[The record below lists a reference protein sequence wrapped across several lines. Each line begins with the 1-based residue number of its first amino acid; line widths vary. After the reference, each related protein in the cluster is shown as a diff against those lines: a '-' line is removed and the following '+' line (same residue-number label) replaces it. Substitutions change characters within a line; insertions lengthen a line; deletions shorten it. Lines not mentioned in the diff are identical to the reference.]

1 MVDTGDSARAEEA
14 QVARERAFHQ
24 QGEAQWA
31 TLIEQA
37 EEEKKTAQQARLT
50 SIREQPATWVRWL
63 SATSAETRKDLAE
76 AWLAEAWLAATEA
89 QLAATETLTPAE
101 VRREPAVARLVATE
115 ILTPAEARREPTEVA
130 TGAKKAAST
139 KVTMDKPTRPP
150 DRLNEQFTVT
160 SAVLVQEPGEPAE
173 LKEPGGRASGKVQ
186 GSDGQCASSGVR
198 QSGDPGRRPERE
210 AKCKTGLW
218 ETTRRT
224 G

>member
-1 MVDTGDSARAEEA
+1 MATTGKGTPLASGPRGVDVGMHPSGPGGARALADTGDSARAEEA

-24 QGEAQWA
+24 QGKAQWA
-31 TLIEQA
+31 TLLEQA

-130 TGAKKAAST
+130 TGAETDTCRGAQGTYRGSNWRGKSSQHESCYGQADKAA
-139 KVTMDKPTRPP
+139 
-150 DRLNEQFTVT
+150 
-160 SAVLVQEPGEPAE
+160 
-173 LKEPGGRASGKVQ
+173 
-186 GSDGQCASSGVR
+186 R
-198 QSGDPGRRPERE
+198 Q
-210 AKCKTGLW
+210 AQ
-218 ETTRRT
+218 
-224 G
+224 